1 MIILVSGGSSSGK
14 SAFAEKLCL
23 EFKTK
28 KLYYIA
34 TMEPYG
40 KEAKNRIER
49 HIKQREGKGFIT
61 IEKFTNIKDVWL
73 PKGSTVILESLSTL
87 LANEMFSANGRG
99 EKADVEVL
107 SGIKKLCKTCE
118 NTIIVTDNIFE
129 DGVFYLPKTMEYLKA
144 LGEINYQIASMADEV
159 IDIVAS
165 YPVYYKK
172 R

>member
-1 MIILVSGGSSSGK
+1 
-14 SAFAEKLCL
+14 
-23 EFKTK
+23 
-28 KLYYIA
+28 
-34 TMEPYG
+34 
-40 KEAKNRIER
+40 
-49 HIKQREGKGFIT
+49 
-61 IEKFTNIKDVWL
+61 
-73 PKGSTVILESLSTL
+73 
-87 LANEMFSANGRG
+87 MFSANGRG